1 MKHDFSLHIEVA
13 AEKRTAKK
21 GRAGDESAGRE
32 EVEAVGN
39 HGRHGRARLAS
50 VHKQDLLIIFLRL
63 CYGVSCGELS
73 AMFG

>member
-1 MKHDFSLHIEVA
+1 MTSPSTLKWLLKNE
-13 AEKRTAKK
+13 RQKK

-39 HGRHGRARLAS
+39 HGRHGRARLAR

-63 CYGVSCGELS
+63 CYGVSCGALS
-73 AMFG
+73 AMPG